1 VTAVRVGSASRV
13 FIAACFVLLG
23 IASRAAAQE
32 TASAPAPEQTAP
44 PRIQIIVPPPPSR
57 PAALIPMYV
66 GLVGLQ
72 AFDGYATIHGVRTGG
87 AEQNPLVGGLAT
99 RPAAFWA
106 IKGAS
111 TFTTIYFA
119 ERLWRD
125 GHKTEAIVTMVVA
138 NAVMGVVA
146 ARNASFLRTH

>member
-1 VTAVRVGSASRV
+1 VIDVAVRSLSRV
-13 FIAACFVLLG
+13 LAVCVVLFG
-23 IASRAAAQE
+23 MTGRAAAQQAE
-32 TASAPAPEQTAP
+32 TTPDQTV
-44 PRIQIIVPPPPSR
+44 PRIVITVPPPPSR
-57 PAALIPMYV
+57 PAALIPMYIAL
-66 GLVGLQ
+66 GGLQ
-72 AFDGYATIHGVRTGG
+72 AFDGYSTIHGGRSGG
-87 AEQNPLVGGLAT
+87 VEQNPLVGGLAA

-125 GHKTEAIVTMVVA
+125 GHKTEAIVTMIVA
-138 NAVMGVVA
+138 NGVMGVVA

>member
-1 VTAVRVGSASRV
+1 MIDVAVRWLSRV
-13 FIAACFVLLG
+13 LAACVVLFG
-23 IASRAAAQE
+23 MTGRAAAQQAE
-32 TASAPAPEQTAP
+32 TTPDQTV
-44 PRIQIIVPPPPSR
+44 PRIVITVPPPPSR

-66 GLVGLQ
+66 ALGGLQ
-72 AFDGYATIHGVRTGG
+72 AFDGYSTIHGGRSGG
-87 AEQNPLVGGLAT
+87 VEQNPLVGGLAA

-125 GHKTEAIVTMVVA
+125 GHKTEAIVTMIVA
-138 NAVMGVVA
+138 NGVMGVVA

>member
-1 VTAVRVGSASRV
+1 MIAVAVRSLSRV
-13 FIAACFVLLG
+13 LAAFVVLFG
-23 IASRAAAQE
+23 MTSRAAAQE
-32 TASAPAPEQTAP
+32 AGTPDQTV
-44 PRIQIIVPPPPSR
+44 PRIVITMPPPASR
-57 PAALIPMYV
+57 PAALTPMYIAL
-66 GLVGLQ
+66 GGLQ
-72 AFDGYATIHGVRTGG
+72 AFDGYSTTHGGRSGG
-87 AEQNPLVGGLAT
+87 VEQNPLVGGLAA

-125 GHKTEAIVTMVVA
+125 GHKTEAIVTMIVA
-138 NAVMGVVA
+138 NGVMGVVA